1 MTDTYCYKVS
11 SPLVS
16 PEAPHLRSSFARPE
30 DRCGPVGVDVWI
42 PDFFNCAS
50 SHWVTM
56 CCLWWLISKPPLR
69 SGRPPFDANKLEPL
83 MPPCWC
89 QTLCRAL
96 CHQVSP
102 FPSHRPCV
110 VDPRVHEAGVSLLYA
125 LCRRTRRNTARAFDY
140 TVQFVKK
147 FKAEEGYDKRIGA
160 VGSVLA
166 NARSLLVRRPSR
178 YEPSR

>member
-83 MPPCWC
+83 MPAGVKPYVGLFVIRFLLSLPIVRVLL
-89 QTLCRAL
+89 TPESTR
-96 CHQVSP
+96 QVSLCCMH
-102 FPSHRPCV
+102 FAV
-110 VDPRVHEAGVSLLYA
+110 VHDVTLHEPLIIQYSSSRNLKPRKDMIRG
-125 LCRRTRRNTARAFDY
+125 
-140 TVQFVKK
+140 
-147 FKAEEGYDKRIGA
+147 
-160 VGSVLA
+160 
-166 NARSLLVRRPSR
+166 
-178 YEPSR
+178 